1 VAMGNRFNYR
11 CPKCGSPD
19 QIEIIA
25 LVSVRLTSTG
35 TEGDA
40 SNCTPEDWT
49 DFNGGRLQRLR
60 LRRHRQGFRADGKN
74 PCLALYFFAYRHIA
88 FSLRIF
94 ANDISRGHYTKVL

>member
-1 VAMGNRFNYR
+1 MGNRFNYR

-19 QIEIIA
+19 EIEIIA

-49 DFNGGRLQRLR
+49 DFNGAGCNAC
-60 LRRHRQGFRADGKN
+60 GYDGTVADFDRNPAKYSLNFWGKEAG
-74 PCLALYFFAYRHIA
+74 P
-88 FSLRIF
+88 
-94 ANDISRGHYTKVL
+94 